1 MPPPE
6 LSDDLVGEFLL
17 RLPPDDP
24 ACLLRASLACKRWR
38 RILAD
43 PAFRRRHRE
52 LHPAP
57 SVVGFL
63 RIVKGDPPYASR
75 FVPNS
80 PASNLP
86 PARDLP
92 GWLPYDCRHGRAL
105 FLTTSPG
112 PGTELTYD
120 LVVWDPLTNEQHCLP
135 RLSPSPPP
143 KFEDRLFNAAVLCAA
158 AAEGC
163 DHHHCHGGP
172 FLVAFVWSRSTGLY
186 RPRVTS
192 ACVYSSETGVWSEP
206 TSVQHLGMHLDMS
219 PCPAALVGDTLY
231 FRCNWTHAFE
241 FQLGARRLSIVDGP
255 PPSLCQSFVI
265 SFMSMG
271 DGELRSMDVEDEP
284 SLCLRLWSR
293 ETAPYSDGVARWT
306 RGRAIELETLLPDGA
321 LPISRVPLAPARRIP
336 SVILLGFAE
345 GTDVIFVGTQTRGH
359 RGAVYMVQLNAG
371 RARKVF
377 DKCTLVIPYTSF
389 CIPVTDVASTSEG
402 AREGV
407 SSA

>member
-57 SVVGFL
+57 SIVGFL

-112 PGTELTYD
+112 PGTELDERAALLAKAIALAPTQ
-120 LVVWDPLTNEQHCLP
+120 VRRPPLQRRSALRRGRRRLRSPPLP
-135 RLSPSPPP
+135 RGALPCGLRLESQHRSLPST
-143 KFEDRLFNAAVLCAA
+143 RHVCLC
-158 AAEGC
+158 
-163 DHHHCHGGP
+163 
-172 FLVAFVWSRSTGLY
+172 
-186 RPRVTS
+186 
-192 ACVYSSETGVWSEP
+192 
-206 TSVQHLGMHLDMS
+206 
-219 PCPAALVGDTLY
+219 
-231 FRCNWTHAFE
+231 
-241 FQLGARRLSIVDGP
+241 LGARRLSIVDGP

-293 ETAPYSDGVARWT
+293 EAAPYSDGVARWT

-321 LPISRVPLAPARRIP
+321 LPVSRVPLAPARRIP

-345 GTDVIFVGTQTRGH
+345 GTDVIFVGTLPRGH

-377 DKCTLVIPYTSF
+377 DKCILVIPYTSF

>member
-1 MPPPE
+1 MAPPPPPE
-6 LSDDLVGEFLL
+6 LPDDLVGEIFL

-24 ACLLRASLACKRWR
+24 ACLIRASLACKRWR

-63 RIVKGDPPYASR
+63 RIVEGDPPYASR

-80 PASNLP
+80 PASGLP
-86 PARDLP
+86 AARDLP

-112 PGTELTYD
+112 PGTGLTYN
-120 LVVWDPLTNEQHCLP
+120 LVVWDPLTNEQHFLP
-135 RLSPSPPP
+135 QLSPPP

-158 AAEGC
+158 AVEGC
-163 DHHHCHGGP
+163 DHRHCHGGP
-172 FLVAFVWSRSTGLY
+172 FLVAFVWNRSTGFY
-186 RPRVTS
+186 RQCITS

-206 TSVQHLGMHLDMS
+206 TSVRHFGMHLDMS
-219 PCPAALVGDTLY
+219 PCPAALVGDRLY
-231 FRCNWTHAFE
+231 FCCDWTHAFD

-265 SFMSMG
+265 SLMSMG
-271 DGELRSMDVEDEP
+271 DGELQSMDVEGQP
-284 SLCLRLWSR
+284 SLCLCLWSR
-293 ETAPYSDGVARWT
+293 EAAPNGVNGVSRWT
-306 RGRAIELETLLPDGA
+306 RGRRIELGTLLPDDA
-321 LPISRVPLAPARRIP
+321 LPVSQVAPAPLTP
-336 SVILLGFAE
+336 SVSLLGCAE

-359 RGAVYMVQLNAG
+359 RDAVYMVQLNAG

-377 DKCTLVIPYTSF
+377 NECTIVIPYTNF
-389 CIPVTDVASTSEG
+389 CMPVTDVASTSE
-402 AREGV
+402 EGTEG
-407 SSA
+407 

>member
-43 PAFRRRHRE
+43 PAFLRRHRE

-57 SVVGFL
+57 SIVGFL
-63 RIVKGDPPYASR
+63 RIVKAH
-75 FVPNS
+75 V
-80 PASNLP
+80 LP
-86 PARDLP
+86 PL
-92 GWLPYDCRHGRAL
+92 L
-105 FLTTSPG
+105 
-112 PGTELTYD
+112 
-120 LVVWDPLTNEQHCLP
+120 
-135 RLSPSPPP
+135 
-143 KFEDRLFNAAVLCAA
+143 
-158 AAEGC
+158 
-163 DHHHCHGGP
+163 
-172 FLVAFVWSRSTGLY
+172 
-186 RPRVTS
+186 
-192 ACVYSSETGVWSEP
+192 ET
-206 TSVQHLGMHLDMS
+206 
-219 PCPAALVGDTLY
+219 
-231 FRCNWTHAFE
+231 RCIWTHAFE

-293 ETAPYSDGVARWT
+293 EAAPYSDGVARWT

-321 LPISRVPLAPARRIP
+321 LPVSRVPLAPARRIP

-389 CIPVTDVASTSEG
+389 CIPVTDVASTSER